1 MVAKCAPEADSLMV
15 NFLRLGTFSLQI
27 KEECCPG
34 ALTFLHQAGFF
45 GELPFFTIGISGQ
58 SSTQQ
63 KYLKFGISLDIFE
76 KGIYIQFRLL

>member
-34 ALTFLHQAGFF
+34 ALGFSANCPS
-45 GELPFFTIGISGQ
+45 LL
-58 SSTQQ
+58 
-63 KYLKFGISLDIFE
+63 LKFLVRVTLSRNILNLESPLIFLR
-76 KGIYIQFRLL
+76 KVYTSNLGFYNYILNY